1 MRSLA
6 PGRIHVCHIVT
17 LLELGGAQQNTLYT
31 VGHLD
36 RRRYR
41 VSLVAG
47 KGGLLDSEALAL
59 PDVEVHLLPE
69 LVREV
74 DPASDLKALGR
85 LTALLLRLQPDV
97 VHTHSSKA
105 GVLGRWAA
113 WLAGVGTVIHSIH
126 GFGFHP
132 EMPLLQRGFYR
143 ALEAGTS
150 AVTTRFLA
158 VSQAS
163 LDAGVSQG
171 ILTPERSTLVRS
183 GIRLAAFRGA
193 VPDPVLRRELSIP
206 PEAPLVGMI
215 ACLKP
220 QKAPLDF
227 VDAARRVARRVP
239 TAHFLLVGDG
249 EQRAVV
255 EEAAR
260 EAGLSSRLH
269 LTGWRRDIPAILAEL
284 SLLVL
289 TSLWEG
295 LPRVVPEAM
304 AAGLPVVAT
313 RVDGTPEAVRDGET
327 GFLVDPHDVQ
337 DMAEKIE
344 YLLTHPAVARRMG
357 ESGRSRVEEF
367 DIDAMVQRQE
377 AIYESLLSRQV

>member
-1 MRSLA
+1 MRSTA
-6 PGRIHVCHIVT
+6 PGRVHVCHIVT

-36 RRRYR
+36 RGRYR

-47 KGGLLDSEALAL
+47 KGGLLDAEALAL

-113 WLAGVGTVIHSIH
+113 WLAGVGTVIHSVH

-132 EMPLLQRGFYR
+132 EMPLLQRGLYR

-163 LDAGVSQG
+163 LDVGVSQG
-171 ILTPERSTLVRS
+171 ILTTERSTLVRS

-193 VPDPVLRRELSIP
+193 APNGVLRRELSIP
-206 PEAPLVGMI
+206 DAAPLVGMV

-227 VDAARRVARRVP
+227 VRAAQRVAGRVP
-239 TAHFLLVGDG
+239 TAHFVLAGDG
-249 EQRAVV
+249 EQRAAV
-255 EEAAR
+255 EEAASA
-260 EAGLSSRLH
+260 AGLRGRLH
-269 LTGWRRDIPAILAEL
+269 LLGWRRDIPALLSEL

-327 GFLVDPHDVQ
+327 GFLVDPHDVAA
-337 DMAEKIE
+337 MAEKIE
-344 YLLTHPAVARRMG
+344 YLLTHPAEARRMG
-357 ESGRSRVEEF
+357 ERGRLQVEEF
-367 DIDAMVQRQE
+367 DIDAMVERQE
-377 AIYESLLSRQV
+377 AIYESLLSRQG